1 MNPVGRTIRMP
12 TSLQRLLLVRNDLR
26 QPVRY
31 RLCKEEK
38 EEEEALTGTRKRAY
52 THSPNKDTSHGSTLV
67 FKLFES
73 SISLDKSVSK
83 NFCQITRIGGEGKLL
98 RKHLHGCKSERERE
112 ELRRC
117 ANA

>member
-1 MNPVGRTIRMP
+1 MP

-67 FKLFES
+67 LKLFES